1 MTDTKADRSE
11 KKKPKPPW
19 KVYHDLDKMLRA
31 WSYWLQSQAPDRIG
45 WGVYEGD
52 TASGLRV
59 QQRND
64 TYADPVGREVA
75 ILRYSERDIW
85 RTHSAVTQLPGLWR
99 RMIAL
104 IYSEPGIEYQQ
115 IAEHVGID
123 RRVVGSHVEQ
133 AFAELDGVLT
143 APHRNGNSTHS
154 GQLSAGTRHQEVSD
168 ALSERT

>member
-1 MTDTKADRSE
+1 MSVGGKQP
-11 KKKPKPPW
+11 KPRPPW
-19 KVYHDLDKMLRA
+19 KRYYDLDKRLSA
-31 WSYWLQSQAPDRIG
+31 WSYWCQSQAPECIG
-45 WGVYEGD
+45 WNVYQGD

-75 ILRYSERDIW
+75 RLRYSERDIW

-143 APHRNGNSTHS
+143 APREC
-154 GQLSAGTRHQEVSD
+154 GTKEQCG
-168 ALSERT
+168 